1 MANYVQSNNSVGSSY
16 QQFFLSKVPIGDDYI
31 IFSTDE
37 DYICVYGEYTGTNFL
52 NSTVIKISRTYGSQG
67 SVTYTNEDSTS
78 FSISYEFYSYSNI
91 GTGTILSSPQDLNN
105 SYQVSNYIF
114 VCLFVFVLMFLGF
127 NVIKKRWIR
136 YWNKNRIHKK

>member
-31 IFSTDE
+31 IFATE
-37 DYICVYGEYTGTNFL
+37 DYYICVHGEYNGINFL

-67 SVTYTNEDSTS
+67 SVTYTNEDSTT
-78 FSISYEFYSYSNI
+78 FSISYEYYSYSNI

-105 SYQVSNYIF
+105 SYQISNYTF
-114 VCLFVFVLMFLGF
+114 VCVFVFVLLFLGF

-136 YWNKNRIHKK
+136 